1 MIMMPPVVMLM
12 MITMLLS
19 VNTMMLTQDDYSD
32 YDYKDEIGDNDKD
45 AMMAEC

>member
-1 MIMMPPVVMLM
+1 MVMML
-12 MITMLLS
+12 TMLLS
-19 VNTMMLTQDDYSD
+19 VNIMMPTQDDYSD